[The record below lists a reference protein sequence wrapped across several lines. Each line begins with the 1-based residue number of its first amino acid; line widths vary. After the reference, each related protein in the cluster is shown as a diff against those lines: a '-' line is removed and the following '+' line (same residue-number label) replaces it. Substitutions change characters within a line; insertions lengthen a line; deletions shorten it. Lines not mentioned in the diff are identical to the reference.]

1 MANNKKIVSL
11 PRAVALDL
19 LNSIFVKKRTLDQA
33 IFTCKTFGT
42 LTPSD
47 KSFARLLTVTV
58 IRRAGQIDSVLQCFL
73 RTGMPSGARDFKNI
87 LRLACAEVL
96 FLDGKSHAAVDSA
109 VTLVEA
115 KKLPHYKGLAN
126 AVLRRLASEGKKK
139 LKRFPVRLNYPNW
152 LIDSWTTHYGL
163 EKAEKIFEVCVQE
176 PMLDISVKSDPSYWA
191 KKLDGRLL
199 ASGSIRRKF
208 SGRIENLPGYD
219 EGAWWVQDAGATLP
233 VQLFGELDGA
243 NVLDVC
249 AAPGGKTAQLLC
261 GGANVTAIDIS
272 NVRIRRLKENL
283 DRLGLKAELIRAD
296 IKKWTTNRLFDFIFL
311 DAPCSATGTIR
322 RNPDVL
328 IHKTYEDVQK
338 LSIVQMEILQKVSKL
353 VRPGGQLVYCT
364 CSLQY
369 EEGEAQVDRFLSKNT
384 GFNRDP
390 ISLHE
395 IGSVCDAINVNGDL
409 RLLPYHLNQNEGVDG
424 FFASRLTRK

>member
-33 IFTCKTFGT
+33 IFTCKTFDT
-42 LTPSD
+42 LPPAD
-47 KSFARLLTVTV
+47 KGFARLLTVTV
-58 IRRAGQIDSVLQCFL
+58 MRRAGQIDNIIQCFL
-73 RTGMPSGARDFKNI
+73 RKGMPSGARDFKNI
-87 LRLACAEVL
+87 LRIACAEIL
-96 FLDGKSHAAVDSA
+96 FLDGKAHAAVDTA

-115 KKLPHYKGLAN
+115 KKLLHLKGLAN
-126 AVLRRLASEGKKK
+126 AVLRRLANEGKSK
-139 LKRFPVRLNYPNW
+139 LKGIPVRLNYPNW
-152 LIDSWTTHYGL
+152 LITSWTKHYGS
-163 EKAEKIFEVCVQE
+163 EKAGKIFEICVQE
-176 PMLDISVKSDPSYWA
+176 PMLDISVKSEPSYWA
-191 KKLDGRLL
+191 KRLDGKVL
-199 ASGSIRRKF
+199 ANGSIRRKF

-233 VQLFGELDGA
+233 VQLFGKLDGA

-261 GGANVTAIDIS
+261 SGANVTSIDIS
-272 NVRIRRLKENL
+272 SVRMRRLKENL
-283 DRLGLKAELIRAD
+283 DRLGLKAELIHVD
-296 IKKWTTNRLFDFIFL
+296 IKKWDTNKLFDFIFL

-328 IHKTYEDVQK
+328 IHKTYEDIQK
-338 LSIVQMEILQKVSKL
+338 LSVVQMEILQTVSKF
-353 VRPGGQLVYCT
+353 VRPGGQLLYCT

-369 EEGEAQVDRFLSKNT
+369 EEGEAQVDHFLSKNK
-384 GFNRDP
+384 GFSRDP
-390 ISLHE
+390 IGAHE
-395 IGSVCDAINVNGDL
+395 IGDFSDAINENGDL
-409 RLLPYHLNQNEGVDG
+409 RLLPYHLEGNTGTDG